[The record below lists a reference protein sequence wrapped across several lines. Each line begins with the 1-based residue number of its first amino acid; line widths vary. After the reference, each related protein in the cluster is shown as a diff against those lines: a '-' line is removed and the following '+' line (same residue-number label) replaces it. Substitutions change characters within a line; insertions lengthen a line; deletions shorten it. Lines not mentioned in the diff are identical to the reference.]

1 MISRRGNG
9 VVDLWHAHYGG
20 DGRLMFGRRMV
31 IGVGWLLGDNTMSD
45 DTGFVWELEVT
56 RIMDSK
62 EMRCG
67 DEIRC
72 LGLLDHGGFA

>member
-1 MISRRGNG
+1 
-9 VVDLWHAHYGG
+9 
-20 DGRLMFGRRMV
+20 MV